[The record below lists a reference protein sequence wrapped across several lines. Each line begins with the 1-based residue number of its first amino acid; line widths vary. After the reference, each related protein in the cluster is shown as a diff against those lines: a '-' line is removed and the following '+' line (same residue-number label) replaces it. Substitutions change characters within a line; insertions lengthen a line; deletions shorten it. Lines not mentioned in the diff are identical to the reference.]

1 MGVLACILSLLDV
14 SVENSKVASIIESKM
29 AIGIIHPFPL
39 VVEMTA
45 ATAIIAPPPSNN
57 TPLELLAILTTR
69 TTVLMNLAHPRPQY
83 VQFW

>member
-1 MGVLACILSLLDV
+1 
-14 SVENSKVASIIESKM
+14 
-29 AIGIIHPFPL
+29 
-39 VVEMTA
+39 MTA